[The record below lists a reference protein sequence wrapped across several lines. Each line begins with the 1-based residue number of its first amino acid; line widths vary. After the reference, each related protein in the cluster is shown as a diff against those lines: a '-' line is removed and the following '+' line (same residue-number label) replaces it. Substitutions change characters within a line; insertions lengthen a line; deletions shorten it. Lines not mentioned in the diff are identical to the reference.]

1 MNKPD
6 LKEVNNRDALQHGFH
21 DVWKSVFNVAEEV
34 NLADDSTYKDLCS
47 GGFTLINTDNS
58 KILKK
63 IPYKEFWKKTTFNV
77 SDSYNGP

>member
-34 NLADDSTYKDLCS
+34 NLSDDSTYKNLCS
-47 GGFTLINTDNS
+47 GGFTLVNTDNG
-58 KILKK
+58 KILKE
-63 IPYKEFWKKTTFNV
+63 IPYKDFWKKTTFNV